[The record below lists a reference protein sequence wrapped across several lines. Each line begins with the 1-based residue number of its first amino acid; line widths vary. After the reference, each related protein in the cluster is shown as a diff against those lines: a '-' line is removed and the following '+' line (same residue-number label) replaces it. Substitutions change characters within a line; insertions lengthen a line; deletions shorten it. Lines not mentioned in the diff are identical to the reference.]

1 MLAGIITDYA
11 FGLGYMSLAGIA
23 YMIRDWRKLQL
34 AISAPGFL
42 LIFYIWWEIQ
52 CTSEL
57 PLFFNTFLLQ
67 EHICRLCDPPTSTPS
82 PIFAPCL
89 LTLSPVR
96 VVPQSARWLL
106 ANDRREEAIALLR
119 KAALVNGRVL
129 PPTVQVRLHFPY
141 TLMLCHVCLIES

>member
-11 FGLGYMSLAGIA
+11 FGLGYMLLAGMA

-52 CTSEL
+52 KTSMNIRSTVYSFISMTRVHEC
-57 PLFFNTFLLQ
+57 P
-67 EHICRLCDPPTSTPS
+67 LCDPPVLRSS
-82 PIFAPCL
+82 CFWLFL
-89 LTLSPVR
+89 LPPVLSLSVCCMLSLSPVR

-106 ANDRREEAIALLR
+106 TKNRKEEAIALLR

-129 PPTVQVRLHFPY
+129 PPAVQV
-141 TLMLCHVCLIES
+141 